1 MPLDNIPP
9 KWFEHFMSET
19 PQGSSACQQ
28 RPTAKS
34 EHASKCACSNCNH
47 LKKKKVNCKLS
58 LQIFT
63 GEQTTCLYA
72 LMQTRQKATF
82 TTLLM
87 SFFSVRFCLSLDE

>member
-19 PQGSSACQQ
+19 PRGSSACQQ

-47 LKKKKVNCKLS
+47 LKKKKSKL
-58 LQIFT
+58 
-63 GEQTTCLYA
+63 QTQPANIHWRANNLPLCTDA
-72 LMQTRQKATF
+72 NQTKGNIYHSF
-82 TTLLM
+82 NVLLL
-87 SFFSVRFCLSLDE
+87 C